1 MIDQATRELALLQG
15 RELVRDRRYF
25 WFALLFPF
33 WMLAIF
39 LTIGAVVPTSAGSPD
54 FTQTVI
60 PMALFLAVTGTALT
74 VTAGPLAGLRDKG
87 TLRLLATTPVG
98 RGRLIAAHMAPR
110 LVMVVGQALVLL
122 LVALVTG
129 AVRVAS
135 LPALFGSCLLGLAMF
150 LAFGYL
156 LGGRL
161 RSPDAASNLSTL
173 IQLGSLFLSG
183 LALPLWLM
191 PHTLATV
198 LSWLPT
204 TLFAD
209 LMTRQMAHGRPYHAA
224 WVAVVAV
231 SVTAAVLAVLA
242 VRTFRWEQG
251 DAD

>member
-1 MIDQATRELALLQG
+1 MDQATRELTLLQG

-25 WFALLFPF
+25 YFALLFPF

-39 LTIGAVVPTSAGSPD
+39 LTIGAVVPKSAGAPD

-87 TLRLLATTPVG
+87 TLRLLGTTPVG
-98 RGRLIAAHMAPR
+98 RGRFIAAHMVPR
-110 LVMVVGQALVLL
+110 VAMVVCQAVVLL
-122 LVALVTG
+122 LVALATG
-129 AVRVAS
+129 AVRVSS

-150 LAFGYL
+150 LSFGYL

-161 RSPDAASNLSTL
+161 RSPDAASNIGTL
-173 IQLGSLFLSG
+173 VQLGSLFLSG

-191 PHTLATV
+191 PDTLATV

-209 LMTRQMAHGRPYHAA
+209 LMTRQMSDGKPYHSAWAA
-224 WVAVVAV
+224 MLVV
-231 SVTAAVLAVLA
+231 SVTAAVFVVLA

-251 DAD
+251 DSD